1 MCFPK
6 IDYNKQVQIYKSC
19 IISGWITQLTVFILY
34 LLWLKYLGRR
44 TGMHWH
50 PNLIKIHENNMI
62 HICVYVVWSRHLSF
76 LSICLSWRI
85 KTTYIQWTSKVAE
98 KCSPYITKLQWGI
111 TSQWSEQ
118 PSSKEN
124 LQTINAGDGVE
135 KTEHSCTVGGNVN
148 WYRHYREQYGGSLKN

>member
-1 MCFPK
+1 MC
-6 IDYNKQVQIYKSC
+6 NKWLNNPVNC
-19 IISGWITQLTVFILY
+19 LY
-34 LLWLKYLGRR
+34 PLFALAEVSWTLWR

-50 PNLIKIHENNMI
+50 PILIMIHENNMI
-62 HICVYVVWSRHLSF
+62 HICVYVVWSRHLTF

-85 KTTYIQWTSKVAE
+85 KTTYIQWTSEVTE

-124 LQTINAGDGVE
+124 LQTINAGNGVE
-135 KTEHSCTVGGNVN
+135 KTEHSCTVDGNVN
-148 WYRHYREQYGGSLKN
+148 WYRHYREQYGDSLKN